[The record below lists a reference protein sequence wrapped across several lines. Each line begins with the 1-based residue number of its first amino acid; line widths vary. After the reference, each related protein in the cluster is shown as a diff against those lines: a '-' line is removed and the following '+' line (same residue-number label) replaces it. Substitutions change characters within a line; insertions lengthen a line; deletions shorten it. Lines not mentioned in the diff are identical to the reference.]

1 MAERRVRTWYVVR
14 RRYRRAA
21 GIAAVVGVLLALV
34 PVVQTARSDDPSAL
48 YTASFLAGSVALL
61 VIGAVVP
68 WLIVMALW
76 RRTRNRHASEW
87 Y

>member
-1 MAERRVRTWYVVR
+1 MEERRVRTWYAVR

-21 GIAAVVGVLLALV
+21 WIAAAIGVLLALV

-48 YTASFLAGSVALL
+48 HTPAFLGGSAVLV

>member
-1 MAERRVRTWYVVR
+1 MEERRVRTSYVMR

-21 GIAAVVGVLLALV
+21 WIAALIGALLALV
-34 PVVQTARSDDPSAL
+34 PVIELAWSNDPSAL
-48 YTASFLAGSVALL
+48 YAPGFLGGSAALVL
-61 VIGAVVP
+61 IGAAVP
-68 WLIVMALW
+68 WLIVTALW

>member
-1 MAERRVRTWYVVR
+1 MEERRVRTSYVMR

-21 GIAAVVGVLLALV
+21 WIAALLGALLALV
-34 PVVQTARSDDPSAL
+34 PVIETARSDDPSAL
-48 YTASFLAGSVALL
+48 YTPGFLAGSAALVL
-61 VIGAVVP
+61 IGAAVP
-68 WLIVMALW
+68 WLIVTALW